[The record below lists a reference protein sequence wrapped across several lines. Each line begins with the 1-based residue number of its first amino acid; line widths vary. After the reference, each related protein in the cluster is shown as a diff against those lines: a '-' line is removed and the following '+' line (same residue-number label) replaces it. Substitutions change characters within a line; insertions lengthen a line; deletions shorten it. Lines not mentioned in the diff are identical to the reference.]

1 MIKATGDFFV
11 DETGDDDHAEDAADI
26 SDEGEDDRAAKDRP
40 LLPSFGDIEMHVEG
54 TEGDHGHEGADAAA
68 AFGDIEVKAPVGGAE
83 GGADGLD
90 VNADESGEKF
100 DGSGDE

>member
-1 MIKATGDFFV
+1 MVKATGDFFV

-26 SDEGEDDRAAKDRP
+26 TDEGEDDRAGEDRP
-40 LLPSFGDIEMHVEG
+40 LLPSFGDIEMDVEG
-54 TEGDHGHEGADAAA
+54 AEGDHGHEGADAAA

-90 VNADESGEKF
+90 MNADESGEEF
-100 DGSGDE
+100 DGGGDE

>member
-40 LLPSFGDIEMHVEG
+40 LLPGFGDIEMHVEG